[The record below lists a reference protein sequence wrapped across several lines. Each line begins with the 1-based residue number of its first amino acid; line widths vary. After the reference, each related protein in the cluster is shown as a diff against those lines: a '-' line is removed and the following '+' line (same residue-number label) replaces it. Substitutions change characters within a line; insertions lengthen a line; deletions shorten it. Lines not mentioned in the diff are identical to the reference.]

1 MPREMFKNRREQ
13 VPNVRPP
20 KHELG
25 SVAKTRRTKILGPA
39 PAHAPVKAGSLIPC
53 EVPGDGTECFALA
66 DLWKFTPYY
75 DLYCCYFFLLPNSF
89 GDSDFL
95 LSREADSFLE
105 AILIVTTHFP
115 SKVRTYL
122 PDVRTV
128 LRSREPRSRSSVQIG
143 KTLYENVTVLNE
155 IKMNVFHLETLNMVT
170 FRGDSRTP
178 WFADFA
184 NYHAGGFIVKGM
196 STQQK
201 NKFFKD
207 VKHYFWDDPFLFK
220 ICADQVIRRC
230 VHGNEALE
238 ILSACHNGPAGGHHG
253 VTSQPKRYLTP
264 FLLGTPSIKMT
275 TSLSRTLLTSLHAYH
290 HTNSGQ
296 WEVSNRG
303 LKRILER
310 TIGENRASWSD
321 KLDDALWA
329 FRTAYK
335 TPIGCTPY
343 KLVYGKAC
351 HLPIELEHKAY
362 WALKQANFDPIITGD
377 TEVSNQ

>member
-128 LRSREPRSRSSVQIG
+128 LRNCLHI
-143 KTLYENVTVLNE
+143 
-155 IKMNVFHLETLNMVT
+155 LEYCI
-170 FRGDSRTP
+170 F
-178 WFADFA
+178 
-184 NYHAGGFIVKGM
+184 GGQQTSFPFIIVKSWM
-196 STQQK
+196 LRKIRS
-201 NKFFKD
+201 NKGAK
-207 VKHYFWDDPFLFK
+207 VPQAKLSL
-220 ICADQVIRRC
+220 
-230 VHGNEALE
+230 GN
-238 ILSACHNGPAGGHHG
+238 
-253 VTSQPKRYLTP
+253 
-264 FLLGTPSIKMT
+264 F
-275 TSLSRTLLTSLHAYH
+275 
-290 HTNSGQ
+290 
-296 WEVSNRG
+296 
-303 LKRILER
+303 
-310 TIGENRASWSD
+310 
-321 KLDDALWA
+321 
-329 FRTAYK
+329 
-335 TPIGCTPY
+335 
-343 KLVYGKAC
+343 
-351 HLPIELEHKAY
+351 
-362 WALKQANFDPIITGD
+362 
-377 TEVSNQ
+377 